1 MSDCILHLSISHS
14 PVFLLNSCL
23 DLFSAPRSREDPLSL
38 SYGASLPS
46 SLTVN
51 LPSALVYST
60 RPRVSVYGT
69 GALSVECL
77 ADFLGS
83 LLTLAVT
90 PPGGFVYCQ
99 VRLGRRICL
108 PSSAPTPFNALF
120 RQRAEVSLLRH
131 RIAAQGSNG
140 ILTVSAIGLAFR
152 LILRSRLTQGRL
164 TLPWKPWSFGE
175 SASHALYRYLYL
187 HLLFQTLHRR
197 SSLRL
202 QGDWNAP
209 LPIHYC
215 IPRLRQQ
222 VSYPIIIHA
231 QSLD

>member
-1 MSDCILHLSISHS
+1 MLS
-14 PVFLLNSCL
+14 
-23 DLFSAPRSREDPLSL
+23 
-38 SYGASLPS
+38 
-46 SLTVN
+46 
-51 LPSALVYST
+51 
-60 RPRVSVYGT
+60 
-69 GALSVECL
+69 L

-83 LLTLAVT
+83 LLTLTIAR
-90 PPGGFVYCQ
+90 PEGFAYCQ
-99 VRLGRRICL
+99 VRLKRRICL
-108 PSSAPTPFNALF
+108 PSSTPTLFNVLF
-120 RQRAEVSLLRH
+120 RQHAEVSLLRLH
-131 RIAAQGSNG
+131 IAICGSNV
-140 ILTVSAIGLAFR
+140 ILNVSAIGLAFR